1 MIVVIIDSHTFGK
14 VRINMRDQIV
24 MPGDKLTIKPR
35 EGDVLNI
42 TLEPQDLFERERLK
56 YFIKENQ
63 INFNDDNERSDTDN
77 VKTH

>member
-1 MIVVIIDSHTFGK
+1 MIVVVIDSHTFGK
-14 VRINMRDQIV
+14 VRINMKDQILV
-24 MPGDKLTIKPR
+24 PGDKLTLKPR

-42 TLEPQDLFERERLK
+42 TLEPQDIFEKERLE

-77 VKTH
+77 VTTH